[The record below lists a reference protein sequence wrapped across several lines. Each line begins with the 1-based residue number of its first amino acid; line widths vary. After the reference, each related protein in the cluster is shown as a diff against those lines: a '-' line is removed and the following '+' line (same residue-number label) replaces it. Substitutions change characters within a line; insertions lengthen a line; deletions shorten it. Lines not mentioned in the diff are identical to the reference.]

1 MSYIGS
7 KSQMSYATKRRM
19 SYDYT
24 TGGNP
29 WWNKNEICDSE
40 WQPMQLTSRAKEG
53 ALEAA
58 PEAEGGRR
66 AGAEA
71 AEAEA
76 TGVSAPEVPRSA
88 K

>member
-1 MSYIGS
+1 MSYMDWGS
-7 KSQMSYATKRRM
+7 
-19 SYDYT
+19 
-24 TGGNP
+24 GNP

-58 PEAEGGRR
+58 PEAEGDRR

-71 AEAEA
+71 A
-76 TGVSAPEVPRSA
+76 GVERLE
-88 K
+88 